1 MSVLG
6 IILSSLLS
14 GGLVFLLAYIRS
26 SQGLTSRLAKK
37 LEELNRVELEV
48 KSLEEQAHFA
58 YTRATEFNAQISCL
72 NNEIQAKTEQLNQIS
87 EGVMKAEDTIRTRL
101 KKERKEWY
109 EQYCAEQ
116 QEELQQAARD
126 FTEQFKSD
134 NSVKL
139 IAAQELQNQIEQ
151 LRSSVA
157 SAVEIAKHKMEEENK
172 IEFYRLQL
180 PSTSVNDIQALR
192 SVENLL
198 SNPETINKVIWKSYY
213 ERPYTDL
220 IGRLGLANSAT
231 CGIYK
236 ITNIENEMT
245 YIGQAVNIAERWKQH
260 IKRGIGAEAPIN
272 NKLYPAMKE
281 FGPENFTFEI
291 VEVCPRAKLNER
303 EDYWQDFY
311 KAKEFGYSMK

>member
-1 MSVLG
+1 MNILG

-37 LEELNRVELEV
+37 LEELNRKELEV
-48 KSLEEQAHFA
+48 KCLEEQAHSA

-139 IAAQELQNQIEQ
+139 IAAQELQDRIEQ

-180 PSTSVNDIQALR
+180 PEASVNDIWALR
-192 SVENLL
+192 SVESLL
-198 SNPETINKVIWKSYY
+198 SNAETINKVIWKSYY

-220 IGRLGLANSAT
+220 IGRLGLSNST
-231 CGIYK
+231 VCGIYK

-260 IKRGIGAEAPIN
+260 IKRGIGAETPIN
-272 NKLYPAMKE
+272 YKLYPAMKQ

-291 VEVCPRAKLNER
+291 VEVCPRSKLNER
-303 EDYWQDFY
+303 EDYWQEFY

>member
-1 MSVLG
+1 MNILG

-37 LEELNRVELEV
+37 LEELNRKELEV

-58 YTRATEFNAQISCL
+58 YTKATEFNAQISCL

-116 QEELQQAARD
+116 QKELQQAARD

-139 IAAQELQNQIEQ
+139 IAAQELQDQIEQ

-180 PSTSVNDIQALR
+180 PETSVNDIWALR
-192 SVENLL
+192 SVESLL
-198 SNPETINKVIWKSYY
+198 SNAETINKVIWKSYY

-220 IGRLGLANSAT
+220 IGRLGLSNSAV

-260 IKRGIGAEAPIN
+260 IKRGIGAETPIN
-272 NKLYPAMKE
+272 NKLYPAMKQ

-291 VEVCPRAKLNER
+291 VEVCPRSKLNER
-303 EDYWQDFY
+303 EDYWQEFY

>member
-1 MSVLG
+1 MNILG

-26 SQGLTSRLAKK
+26 SQGLTSKLAKK
-37 LEELNRVELEV
+37 LEELNRKELEV
-48 KSLEEQAHFA
+48 KCLEEQAHSA

-126 FTEQFKSD
+126 FAEQFKSD

-139 IAAQELQNQIEQ
+139 IAAQELQDQIEQ

-180 PSTSVNDIQALR
+180 PEASVNDIWALR
-192 SVENLL
+192 SVESLL
-198 SNPETINKVIWKSYY
+198 SNAETINKVIWKSYY

-220 IGRLGLANSAT
+220 IGRLGLSNSAV

-260 IKRGIGAEAPIN
+260 IKRGIGAETPIN
-272 NKLYPAMKE
+272 NKLYPAMKQ

-291 VEVCPRAKLNER
+291 VEVCPRSKLNER
-303 EDYWQDFY
+303 EDYWQEFY

>member
-1 MSVLG
+1 MNILG
-6 IILSSLLS
+6 IILSALLS
-14 GGLVFLLAYIRS
+14 GGLVFLLAYIRA
-26 SQGLTSRLAKK
+26 SQGLTNRLAKK
-37 LEELNRVELEV
+37 LEELNRKELEV
-48 KSLEEQAHFA
+48 KSLEEQAHSA

-126 FTEQFKSD
+126 FAEQFKSD

-139 IAAQELQNQIEQ
+139 IAAQELQDQIEQ

-172 IEFYRLQL
+172 VEFYRLQL
-180 PSTSVNDIQALR
+180 PEASVNDIWALR
-192 SVENLL
+192 SVESLL
-198 SNPETINKVIWKSYY
+198 SNAETINKVIWKSYY

-220 IGRLGLANSAT
+220 IGRLGLSNSAV

-260 IKRGIGAEAPIN
+260 IKRGIGAETPIN
-272 NKLYPAMKE
+272 NKLYPAMKQ

-291 VEVCPRAKLNER
+291 VEVCPRSKLNER
-303 EDYWQDFY
+303 EDYWQEFY

>member
-1 MSVLG
+1 MNILG

-37 LEELNRVELEV
+37 LEELNRKELEV
-48 KSLEEQAHFA
+48 KCLEEQAHSA

-87 EGVMKAEDTIRTRL
+87 EGVMKAEDTVRTRL

-139 IAAQELQNQIEQ
+139 IAAQELQAQIEQ

-157 SAVEIAKHKMEEENK
+157 SAVEIAKHRMEEENK

-180 PSTSVNDIQALR
+180 PEASVKDIQALR
-192 SVENLL
+192 SIESLL
-198 SNPETINKVIWKSYY
+198 SNAETINKVIWKAYY

-220 IGRLGLANSAT
+220 IGRLGLTNST
-231 CGIYK
+231 VCGIYK

-260 IKRGIGAEAPIN
+260 IKRGIGAETPIN
-272 NKLYPAMKE
+272 NKLYPAMKQ

-291 VEVCPRAKLNER
+291 VEQCSRDKLNER
-303 EDYWQDFY
+303 EDYWQEFY
-311 KAKEFGYSMK
+311 KAKEFGYSIK

>member
-1 MSVLG
+1 MNILG

-37 LEELNRVELEV
+37 LEELNRKELEV

-58 YTRATEFNAQISCL
+58 YTKATEFNAQISCL

-139 IAAQELQNQIEQ
+139 IAAQELQDQIEQ

-180 PSTSVNDIQALR
+180 PEASVNDIWALR
-192 SVENLL
+192 SVESLL
-198 SNPETINKVIWKSYY
+198 SNAETINKVIWKSYY

-220 IGRLGLANSAT
+220 IGRLGLSNSAV

-260 IKRGIGAEAPIN
+260 IKRGIGAETPIN
-272 NKLYPAMKE
+272 NKLYPAMKQ

-291 VEVCPRAKLNER
+291 VEVCPRSKLNER
-303 EDYWQDFY
+303 EDYWQEFY

>member
-1 MSVLG
+1 MNVLG

-26 SQGLTSRLAKK
+26 SQGLTSKLAKK
-37 LEELNRVELEV
+37 LEELNRKELEV
-48 KSLEEQAHFA
+48 KCLEEQAHSA

-126 FTEQFKSD
+126 FTEQFRSD

-139 IAAQELQNQIEQ
+139 IAAQELQDQIEQ

-172 IEFYRLQL
+172 IELYRLQL
-180 PSTSVNDIQALR
+180 PEASVNDIWALR
-192 SVENLL
+192 SVESLL
-198 SNPETINKVIWKSYY
+198 INAETINKVIWKSYY

-220 IGRLGLANSAT
+220 IGRLGLSNSAV

-260 IKRGIGAEAPIN
+260 IKRGIGAETPIN
-272 NKLYPAMKE
+272 NKLYPAMKQ

-291 VEVCPRAKLNER
+291 VEVCPRSKLNER
-303 EDYWQDFY
+303 EDYWQEFY

>member
-1 MSVLG
+1 MNILG
-6 IILSSLLS
+6 IILSALLS
-14 GGLVFLLAYIRS
+14 GGLAFLLAYIRS
-26 SQGLTSRLAKK
+26 SQGLSSRLAKK
-37 LEELNRVELEV
+37 LEELNRAELEV
-48 KSLEEQAHFA
+48 KSLEGQAHFA
-58 YTRATEFNAQISCL
+58 YTKATEFNAQISCL

-139 IAAQELQNQIEQ
+139 IAAQELQDQIEQ

-172 IEFYRLQL
+172 IEFYKLQL
-180 PSTSVNDIQALR
+180 PEASVNDIWALR
-192 SVENLL
+192 SVESLL
-198 SNPETINKVIWKSYY
+198 SNAETINKVIWKSYY

-220 IGRLGLANSAT
+220 IGRLGLSNSAV

-260 IKRGIGAEAPIN
+260 IKRGIGAETPIN
-272 NKLYPAMKE
+272 NKLYPAMKQ

-291 VEVCPRAKLNER
+291 VEVCPRSKLNER
-303 EDYWQDFY
+303 EDYWQEFY

>member
-1 MSVLG
+1 METIW
-6 IILSSLLS
+6 IILTSMVGLIA
-14 GGLVFLLAYIRS
+14 GLVLHWFIWLTCTTRRKS
-26 SQGLTSRLAKK
+26 SA
-37 LEELNRVELEV
+37 LEELSRIETETKHLED
-48 KSLEEQAHFA
+48 QAQSA
-58 YTRATEFNAQISCL
+58 YARMIEFNTQASCL
-72 NNEIQAKTEQLNQIS
+72 ANEIQAKTEQLNQIS
-87 EGVMKAEDTIRTRL
+87 EGVTKAEDAIRTRL

-139 IAAQELQNQIEQ
+139 IAAQELQDQIEQ

-157 SAVEIAKHKMEEENK
+157 SAIEIAKHKMEEENK

-180 PSTSVNDIQALR
+180 PEASVNDIWALR
-192 SVENLL
+192 SVESLL
-198 SNPETINKVIWKSYY
+198 SNAETINKVIWKSYY

-220 IGRLGLANSAT
+220 IGRLGLSNSAV

-260 IKRGIGAEAPIN
+260 IKRGIGAETPIN
-272 NKLYPAMKE
+272 NKLYPAMKQ

-291 VEVCPRAKLNER
+291 VEVCPRSKLNER
-303 EDYWQDFY
+303 EDYWQEFY

>member
-1 MSVLG
+1 MNILW
-6 IILSSLLS
+6 IILSALLS
-14 GGLVFLLAYIRS
+14 GGLTFFLSYIRS

-37 LEELNRVELEV
+37 LEELNRKELEV

-58 YTRATEFNAQISCL
+58 YTKATEFNAQISCL

-139 IAAQELQNQIEQ
+139 IAAQELQDQIEQ

-180 PSTSVNDIQALR
+180 PEASVNDIWALR
-192 SVENLL
+192 SVESLL
-198 SNPETINKVIWKSYY
+198 SNAETINKVIWKSYY

-220 IGRLGLANSAT
+220 IGRLGLSNSAI

-260 IKRGIGAEAPIN
+260 IKRGIGAETPIN
-272 NKLYPAMKE
+272 NKLYPAMKQ

-291 VEVCPRAKLNER
+291 VEVCPRSKLNER
-303 EDYWQDFY
+303 EDYWQEFY

>member
-1 MSVLG
+1 MNILG

-26 SQGLTSRLAKK
+26 SQGLTSKLAKK
-37 LEELNRVELEV
+37 LEELNRKELEV
-48 KSLEEQAHFA
+48 KCLEEQAHSA

-139 IAAQELQNQIEQ
+139 IAAQELQAQIEQ

-172 IEFYRLQL
+172 VEFYRLQL
-180 PSTSVNDIQALR
+180 PEASVNDIWALR
-192 SVENLL
+192 SVESLL
-198 SNPETINKVIWKSYY
+198 SNAETINKVIWKSYY

-220 IGRLGLANSAT
+220 IGRLGLSNSAV

-260 IKRGIGAEAPIN
+260 IKRGIGAETPIN
-272 NKLYPAMKE
+272 NKLYPAIKQ

-291 VEVCPRAKLNER
+291 VEVCPRSKLNER
-303 EDYWQDFY
+303 EDYWQEFY

>member
-1 MSVLG
+1 MNILW
-6 IILSSLLS
+6 IILSALLS
-14 GGLVFLLAYIRS
+14 GGLTFLLAYIRS
-26 SQGLTSRLAKK
+26 SQGLTSRLTKK
-37 LEELNRVELEV
+37 LEELNRKELEV
-48 KSLEEQAHFA
+48 KCLEEQAHSA

-139 IAAQELQNQIEQ
+139 IAAQELQDRIEQ

-180 PSTSVNDIQALR
+180 PETSVNDIWALR
-192 SVENLL
+192 SVESLL
-198 SNPETINKVIWKSYY
+198 SNAETINKVIWKSYY

-220 IGRLGLANSAT
+220 IGRLGLSNSAV

-260 IKRGIGAEAPIN
+260 IKRGIGAETPIN
-272 NKLYPAMKE
+272 NKLYPAMKQ

-291 VEVCPRAKLNER
+291 VEVCPRSKLNER
-303 EDYWQDFY
+303 EDYWQEFY

>member
-1 MSVLG
+1 METIW
-6 IILSSLLS
+6 IILTSMVGLIA
-14 GGLVFLLAYIRS
+14 GLVLHWFIW
-26 SQGLTSRLAKK
+26 LTCTTRRKSNA
-37 LEELNRVELEV
+37 LEELSRIETETKHLED
-48 KSLEEQAHFA
+48 QAQSA
-58 YTRATEFNAQISCL
+58 YARMIEFNTQASCL
-72 NNEIQAKTEQLNQIS
+72 ANEIQAKTEQLNQIS
-87 EGVMKAEDTIRTRL
+87 EGVTKAEDVIRTRL

-139 IAAQELQNQIEQ
+139 IAAQELQDQIEQ

-180 PSTSVNDIQALR
+180 PDTSVNDIQALR

-245 YIGQAVNIAERWKQH
+245 YIGQAVNIADRWRQH

-272 NKLYPAMKE
+272 NKLYPAMKK

>member
-1 MSVLG
+1 MNILG

-37 LEELNRVELEV
+37 LEELNRKELEV
-48 KSLEEQAHFA
+48 KCLEEQAHSA

-139 IAAQELQNQIEQ
+139 IAAQELQDQIEQ

-180 PSTSVNDIQALR
+180 PEASVNDIWALR
-192 SVENLL
+192 SVESLL
-198 SNPETINKVIWKSYY
+198 SNAETINKVIWKSYY

-220 IGRLGLANSAT
+220 IGRLGLSNSAV

-260 IKRGIGAEAPIN
+260 IKRGIGAETPIN
-272 NKLYPAMKE
+272 NKLYPAMKQ

-291 VEVCPRAKLNER
+291 VEVCPRSKLNER
-303 EDYWQDFY
+303 EDYWQEFY

>member
-1 MSVLG
+1 METIW
-6 IILSSLLS
+6 IILTSIVGLIA
-14 GGLVFLLAYIRS
+14 GLVLHWFIWLTCTTRRKS
-26 SQGLTSRLAKK
+26 SA
-37 LEELNRVELEV
+37 LEELSRIETET
-48 KSLEEQAHFA
+48 KHLEEQAHSA

-139 IAAQELQNQIEQ
+139 IAAQELQDQIEQ

-172 IEFYRLQL
+172 VEFYRLQL
-180 PSTSVNDIQALR
+180 PEASVNDIQALR
-192 SVENLL
+192 SVESLL
-198 SNPETINKVIWKSYY
+198 SNAETINKVIWKSYY

-220 IGRLGLANSAT
+220 IGRLGLSDSAI

-260 IKRGIGAEAPIN
+260 IKRGIGAETPIN
-272 NKLYPAMKE
+272 NKLYPAMKQ

-291 VEVCPRAKLNER
+291 VEVCPRSKLNER
-303 EDYWQDFY
+303 EDYWQEFY

>member
-1 MSVLG
+1 MNILG

-37 LEELNRVELEV
+37 LEELNRKELEV
-48 KSLEEQAHFA
+48 KCLEEQAHSA

-134 NSVKL
+134 NSIKL
-139 IAAQELQNQIEQ
+139 IAAQELQDQIEQ

-180 PSTSVNDIQALR
+180 PEASVNDIWALR
-192 SVENLL
+192 SVESLL
-198 SNPETINKVIWKSYY
+198 SNAETINKVIWKSYY

-220 IGRLGLANSAT
+220 IGRLGLSNSAV

-245 YIGQAVNIAERWKQH
+245 YIGQAVNIADRWKQH
-260 IKRGIGAEAPIN
+260 IKRGIGAETPIN
-272 NKLYPAMKE
+272 NKLYPAMKQ

-291 VEVCPRAKLNER
+291 VEVCPRSKLNER
-303 EDYWQDFY
+303 EDYWQEFY

>member
-1 MSVLG
+1 MNIFW
-6 IILSSLLS
+6 IILSALLS
-14 GGLVFLLAYIRS
+14 GGLTFLLAYIRS

-37 LEELNRVELEV
+37 LEELNRKELEV
-48 KSLEEQAHFA
+48 KCLEEQAHSA

-126 FTEQFKSD
+126 FAEQFKSD

-139 IAAQELQNQIEQ
+139 IAAQELQDQIEQ

-180 PSTSVNDIQALR
+180 PEASVNDIWALR
-192 SVENLL
+192 SVESLL
-198 SNPETINKVIWKSYY
+198 SNAETINKVIWKSYY

-220 IGRLGLANSAT
+220 IGRLGLSNSAV

-260 IKRGIGAEAPIN
+260 IKRGIGAETPIN
-272 NKLYPAMKE
+272 NKLYPAIKQ

-291 VEVCPRAKLNER
+291 VEVCPRSKLNER
-303 EDYWQDFY
+303 EDYWQEFY

>member
-1 MSVLG
+1 MNILG

-37 LEELNRVELEV
+37 LEELNRKELEV
-48 KSLEEQAHFA
+48 KCLEEQAHSA

-116 QEELQQAARD
+116 QEELQQVARD
-126 FTEQFKSD
+126 FAEQFKSD

-139 IAAQELQNQIEQ
+139 IAAQELQDQIEQ

-172 IEFYRLQL
+172 VEFYRLQL
-180 PSTSVNDIQALR
+180 PEASVNDIWALR
-192 SVENLL
+192 SVESLL
-198 SNPETINKVIWKSYY
+198 SNAETINKVIWKSYY

-220 IGRLGLANSAT
+220 IGRLGLSNSAV

-260 IKRGIGAEAPIN
+260 IKRGIGAETPIN
-272 NKLYPAMKE
+272 NKLYPAMKQ

-291 VEVCPRAKLNER
+291 VEVCPRSKLNER
-303 EDYWQDFY
+303 EDYWQEFY

>member
-1 MSVLG
+1 MNILG
-6 IILSSLLS
+6 IILSALLS
-14 GGLVFLLAYIRS
+14 GGLAFFLAYIRS

-37 LEELNRVELEV
+37 LEELNRKELEV

-139 IAAQELQNQIEQ
+139 IAAQELQDQIEQ

-172 IEFYRLQL
+172 VEFYRLQL
-180 PSTSVNDIQALR
+180 PEASVKDIQALR
-192 SVENLL
+192 SIESLL
-198 SNPETINKVIWKSYY
+198 SNAETINKVIWKSYY

-220 IGRLGLANSAT
+220 IGRLSLSNSAV

-260 IKRGIGAEAPIN
+260 IKRGIGAETPIN
-272 NKLYPAMKE
+272 NKLYPAMKQ

-291 VEVCPRAKLNER
+291 VEVCPRSKLNER
-303 EDYWQDFY
+303 EDYWQEFY

>member
-1 MSVLG
+1 MNILW
-6 IILSSLLS
+6 IILSALLS
-14 GGLVFLLAYIRS
+14 GGLTFLLAYIRS

-37 LEELNRVELEV
+37 LEELNRKELEV
-48 KSLEEQAHFA
+48 KCLEEQAHFA
-58 YTRATEFNAQISCL
+58 YTRATEVNAQSSCL
-72 NNEIQAKTEQLNQIS
+72 NNESQAKTEQLNQIS

-139 IAAQELQNQIEQ
+139 LAAQELQDRIEQ

-180 PSTSVNDIQALR
+180 PEASVNDIWALR
-192 SVENLL
+192 SVESLL
-198 SNPETINKVIWKSYY
+198 SNAETINKVIWKSYY

-220 IGRLGLANSAT
+220 IGRLGLSNSAV

-260 IKRGIGAEAPIN
+260 IKRGIGAETPIN
-272 NKLYPAMKE
+272 NKLYPAMKQ

-291 VEVCPRAKLNER
+291 VEVCPRSKLNER
-303 EDYWQDFY
+303 EDYWQEFY

>member
-1 MSVLG
+1 MDILG
-6 IILSSLLS
+6 IILSSVLS

-37 LEELNRVELEV
+37 LEELNRKELEV
-48 KSLEEQAHFA
+48 KSLEEQAHSA

-139 IAAQELQNQIEQ
+139 IAAQELQAQIEQ

-180 PSTSVNDIQALR
+180 PEASVNDIWALR
-192 SVENLL
+192 SVESLL
-198 SNPETINKVIWKSYY
+198 SNAETINKVIWKSYY

-220 IGRLGLANSAT
+220 IGRLGLSNSAV

-260 IKRGIGAEAPIN
+260 IKRGIGAETPIN
-272 NKLYPAMKE
+272 NKLYPAMKQ

-291 VEVCPRAKLNER
+291 VEVCPRSKLNER
-303 EDYWQDFY
+303 EDYWQEFY

>member
-1 MSVLG
+1 MNILW
-6 IILSSLLS
+6 IILSALLS
-14 GGLVFLLAYIRS
+14 GGLTFLLAYIRS

-37 LEELNRVELEV
+37 LEELNRKELEV
-48 KSLEEQAHFA
+48 KCLEEQAHSA

-139 IAAQELQNQIEQ
+139 IAAQELQDQIEQ

-180 PSTSVNDIQALR
+180 PEASVNDIWALR
-192 SVENLL
+192 SVESLL
-198 SNPETINKVIWKSYY
+198 SNAETINKVIWKSYY

-220 IGRLGLANSAT
+220 IGRLGLSNSAV

-260 IKRGIGAEAPIN
+260 IKRGIGAETPIN
-272 NKLYPAMKE
+272 NKLYPAMKQ

-291 VEVCPRAKLNER
+291 VEVCPRSKLNER
-303 EDYWQDFY
+303 EDYWQEFY

>member
-1 MSVLG
+1 METIW
-6 IILSSLLS
+6 IILTSIVGLIA
-14 GGLVFLLAYIRS
+14 GLVLHWFIWLTCTTRRKS
-26 SQGLTSRLAKK
+26 SA
-37 LEELNRVELEV
+37 LEELSRIETETKHLED
-48 KSLEEQAHFA
+48 QAQSA
-58 YTRATEFNAQISCL
+58 YARMIEFNTQASCL
-72 NNEIQAKTEQLNQIS
+72 ANEIQAKTEQLNQIS
-87 EGVMKAEDTIRTRL
+87 EGVTKAEDTIRTRL
-101 KKERKEWY
+101 KEERKEWY

-126 FTEQFKSD
+126 FIEQFKSD

-139 IAAQELQNQIEQ
+139 IAAQELQDQIDQ

-157 SAVEIAKHKMEEENK
+157 SAVELAKHKMEEENK

-180 PSTSVNDIQALR
+180 PETSINDIWALR
-192 SVENLL
+192 SVESLL

-245 YIGQAVNIAERWKQH
+245 YIGQAVNIADRWKQH

-281 FGPENFTFEI
+281 FGPENFTFEV

>member
-1 MSVLG
+1 METIW
-6 IILSSLLS
+6 IILTSIVGLIAGFVFHWFIWLTCTTRRKSS
-14 GGLVFLLAYIRS
+14 A
-26 SQGLTSRLAKK
+26 
-37 LEELNRVELEV
+37 LEELSRIETETKHLED
-48 KSLEEQAHFA
+48 QAQSA
-58 YTRATEFNAQISCL
+58 YARMIEFNTQASCL
-72 NNEIQAKTEQLNQIS
+72 ANEIQAKTEQLNQIS
-87 EGVMKAEDTIRTRL
+87 EGVTKAEDVIRTRL
-101 KKERKEWY
+101 KEERKEWY

-139 IAAQELQNQIEQ
+139 IAAQELQDQIEQ

-180 PSTSVNDIQALR
+180 PNTSVNDIQALR
-192 SVENLL
+192 SVESLL

-220 IGRLGLANSAT
+220 IGRLGLANSVT

-245 YIGQAVNIAERWKQH
+245 YIGQAVNIADRWKQH

>member
-1 MSVLG
+1 METIW
-6 IILSSLLS
+6 IILTSIVGLIA
-14 GGLVFLLAYIRS
+14 GLVLHWFIWLTCTTRRKS
-26 SQGLTSRLAKK
+26 SA
-37 LEELNRVELEV
+37 LEELSRIETETKHLED
-48 KSLEEQAHFA
+48 QAQSA
-58 YTRATEFNAQISCL
+58 YARMIEFNTQASCL
-72 NNEIQAKTEQLNQIS
+72 ANEIQAKTEQLHQIS
-87 EGVMKAEDTIRTRL
+87 EGVMKAEDTIRTHL
-101 KKERKEWY
+101 KEERKEWY

-139 IAAQELQNQIEQ
+139 IAAQELQDQIEQ

-180 PSTSVNDIQALR
+180 PNTSVNDIQALR
-192 SVENLL
+192 SVESLL

-245 YIGQAVNIAERWKQH
+245 YIGQAVNIADRWRQH

-272 NKLYPAMKE
+272 NKLYPAMKK

>member
-1 MSVLG
+1 MNILG

-26 SQGLTSRLAKK
+26 SQGLTSKLAKK
-37 LEELNRVELEV
+37 LEELNRKELEV
-48 KSLEEQAHFA
+48 KCLEEQAHSA

-126 FTEQFKSD
+126 FTEQFKND

-139 IAAQELQNQIEQ
+139 IAAQELQDQIEQ

-172 IEFYRLQL
+172 VEFYRLQL
-180 PSTSVNDIQALR
+180 PEASVNDIWALR
-192 SVENLL
+192 SVESLL
-198 SNPETINKVIWKSYY
+198 SNAETINKVIWKSYY

-220 IGRLGLANSAT
+220 IGRLGLSNSAV

-260 IKRGIGAEAPIN
+260 IKRGIGAETPIN
-272 NKLYPAMKE
+272 NKLYPAMKQ

-291 VEVCPRAKLNER
+291 VEVCPRSKLNER
-303 EDYWQDFY
+303 EDYWQEFY